1 MLNLQRV
8 TMFIAVVDAGSFTLA
23 AAALGQTKAV
33 VSFNVRQLE
42 NELGV
47 TLLLR
52 STRRLRLTDAGV
64 LFYQRG
70 VALLNAAENLQDEVR
85 ASHSGLSGELRIT
98 TTPEYGA
105 QVIIPALAAF
115 ARRHPALRVR
125 HVSSSHHADLISE
138 RFDVAIRL
146 GTLADSR
153 YRATRIASF
162 AILPVASPAWL
173 ASHPVQ
179 TLSDLAQAEWI
190 IHERLPTPLRWQL
203 RTDHQTEVDFSIAS
217 APRFSADSATALMSF
232 ALAGCGVALLPAW
245 LVAKKVAQRELVP
258 LLPEYHFPQ
267 QGVYALYP
275 DSQHLPT
282 RVRAFIDFLLA
293 LVIAQAAEKLVIDL
307 IALRNGTVKQRL
319 AFVGQI
325 DKTAAFIGRIVLPAH
340 QAARFHSAEHLRQRS
355 LGADR
360 RFNQRH
366 LFDPGVLRYRAHHRI
381 LRFSQVRQRL
391 LPAGGML
398 LKKLAQ
404 QVECFVS

>member
-85 ASHSGLSGELRIT
+85 AT
-98 TTPEYGA
+98 
-105 QVIIPALAAF
+105 
-115 ARRHPALRVR
+115 
-125 HVSSSHHADLISE
+125 
-138 RFDVAIRL
+138 IRL

-203 RTDHQTEVDFSIAS
+203 RTDHQTEVDFAIAS

-245 LVAKKVAQRELVP
+245 LVAKKVAQR
-258 LLPEYHFPQ
+258 
-267 QGVYALYP
+267 
-275 DSQHLPT
+275 
-282 RVRAFIDFLLA
+282 
-293 LVIAQAAEKLVIDL
+293 
-307 IALRNGTVKQRL
+307 
-319 AFVGQI
+319 
-325 DKTAAFIGRIVLPAH
+325 
-340 QAARFHSAEHLRQRS
+340 
-355 LGADR
+355 
-360 RFNQRH
+360 
-366 LFDPGVLRYRAHHRI
+366 
-381 LRFSQVRQRL
+381 
-391 LPAGGML
+391 
-398 LKKLAQ
+398 
-404 QVECFVS
+404 

>member
-1 MLNLQRV
+1 M
-8 TMFIAVVDAGSFTLA
+8 SW
-23 AAALGQTKAV
+23 
-33 VSFNVRQLE
+33 
-42 NELGV
+42 GV

-52 STRRLRLTDAGV
+52 STRRLRLTDAGT

-70 VALLNAAENLQDEVR
+70 VALLKAAENLQDEVR
-85 ASHSGLSGELRIT
+85 ASHTGLSGELRIT

-179 TLSDLAQAEWI
+179 TLSDLAQADWI
-190 IHERLPTPLRWQL
+190 IHERLSAPLRWQL
-203 RTDHQTEVDFSIAS
+203 RTDQQTEVDFAIAS

-232 ALAGCGVALLPAW
+232 ALAGCGIALLPAW
-245 LVAKKVAQRELVP
+245 LVAEKVAQRELVP
-258 LLPEYHFPQ
+258 LLSEYHFPQ

-275 DSQHLPT
+275 DAQHMPI
-282 RVRAFIDFLLA
+282 RVRAFIDFLR
-293 LVIAQAAEKLVIDL
+293 EK
-307 IALRNGTVKQRL
+307 
-319 AFVGQI
+319 VG
-325 DKTAAFIGRIVLPAH
+325 
-340 QAARFHSAEHLRQRS
+340 
-355 LGADR
+355 
-360 RFNQRH
+360 
-366 LFDPGVLRYRAHHRI
+366 
-381 LRFSQVRQRL
+381 
-391 LPAGGML
+391 
-398 LKKLAQ
+398 
-404 QVECFVS
+404 

>member
-1 MLNLQRV
+1 M
-8 TMFIAVVDAGSFTLA
+8 
-23 AAALGQTKAV
+23 
-33 VSFNVRQLE
+33 
-42 NELGV
+42 
-47 TLLLR
+47 
-52 STRRLRLTDAGV
+52 
-64 LFYQRG
+64 
-70 VALLNAAENLQDEVR
+70 R

-162 AILPVASPAWL
+162 AILPVAFSGPRL

-245 LVAKKVAQRELVP
+245 LVAKRWRSGSWCRSCRNTISTAGRVCP
-258 LLPEYHFPQ
+258 L
-267 QGVYALYP
+267 
-275 DSQHLPT
+275 S
-282 RVRAFIDFLLA
+282 
-293 LVIAQAAEKLVIDL
+293 
-307 IALRNGTVKQRL
+307 RL
-319 AFVGQI
+319 A
-325 DKTAAFIGRIVLPAH
+325 AFA
-340 QAARFHSAEHLRQRS
+340 
-355 LGADR
+355 
-360 RFNQRH
+360 
-366 LFDPGVLRYRAHHRI
+366 DPG
-381 LRFSQVRQRL
+381 
-391 LPAGGML
+391 AGIY
-398 LKKLAQ
+398 
-404 QVECFVS
+404 